1 MSLTSRNINLKSIP
15 VGTPTLDNFEMVKVD
30 VKPAG
35 DGEITVRNTWMSVDP
50 YMRGRMTGIKTY
62 ADPFVVGEVM
72 TGGAIGEV
80 IHSGH
85 PDFAVGDQVV
95 HMNGW
100 REVFTGNVDAMKTMA
115 LRKIDAST
123 IPPQAYLGIAG
134 MPGLTAY
141 AGLYKVGEFEPG
153 NTVLVSGAAGAVGS
167 VVCQLAKADGGTVIG
182 LAGSNEKCKW
192 LESHG
197 VDSAINYKTTENLS
211 KSIAKSAPGGI
222 DVYFENVGGA
232 ALEAAIDN
240 MNMFGRIAA
249 CGMISQYNN
258 ASPEPG
264 PTNLVNIV
272 GKSLKMQGFIVTNY
286 QQFAMEYIGKLG
298 QLMSE
303 GKIKNE
309 ETIEHGIENAGT
321 AFLRLFS
328 GDKQGKMLVKLT

>member
-1 MSLTSRNINLKSIP
+1 MSLTSRNVNLKSIP
-15 VGTPTLDNFEMVKVD
+15 DGMPTLDNFEIVNVD
-30 VKPAG
+30 VVPAK
-35 DGEITVRNTWMSVDP
+35 DGEITVRNHWMSVDP
-50 YMRGRMTGIKTY
+50 YMRGRMTGIKSY

-72 TGGAIGEV
+72 TGGAVGEI

-100 REVFTGNVDAMKTMA
+100 REVFTDNVDTMKAMG
-115 LRKIDAST
+115 LRKIDT
-123 IPPQAYLGIAG
+123 RMIPAQAYLGIAG

-167 VVCQLAKADGGTVIG
+167 VVCQLAKADGGKVIG
-182 LAGSNEKCKW
+182 LAGSDDKCKW

-211 KSIAKSAPGGI
+211 KSIAKAAPNGI

-232 ALEAAIDN
+232 ALEAAINN
-240 MNMFGRIAA
+240 MAMFGRIAA

-258 ASPEPG
+258 AAPEPG
-264 PTNLVNIV
+264 PSNLVNIV
-272 GKSLKMQGFIVTNY
+272 AKSLKIQGFIVTNY
-286 QQFAMEYIGKLG
+286 QNYAAEYVTKLG
-298 QLMSE
+298 QLMAA
-303 GKIKNE
+303 GKIKSE
-309 ETIEHGIENAGT
+309 ETIEDGIDNAGT